1 MEIPEKFKKV
11 PGQLRKASKMHAA
24 QAEVVQSF
32 LDDYI
37 KSMKKNN
44 D

>member
-1 MEIPEKFKKV
+1 MEIPAKFKKV

-24 QAEVVQSF
+24 QADVIQSF
-32 LDDYI
+32 LDDYM
-37 KSMKKNN
+37 KSMRKNN

>member
-1 MEIPEKFKKV
+1 MEIPTKFKEV

-24 QAEVVQSF
+24 QADVIQSF
-32 LDDYI
+32 LDDYM
-37 KSMKKNN
+37 KSMRKNN

>member
-1 MEIPEKFKKV
+1 MEIPAKFKEV

-24 QAEVVQSF
+24 QADVVQSF
-32 LDDYI
+32 LDDY
-37 KSMKKNN
+37 MKNMK